1 MNLQSLMG
9 QLMKSKDPQAM
20 VQNLVKS
27 NPQMQQAYAV
37 SQTLQSQGG
46 SKKDMIMK
54 ACQQSGTDFNQ
65 VEKVLKTFG
74 INL

>member
-1 MNLQSLMG
+1 
-9 QLMKSKDPQAM
+9 MKSKNPETM
-20 VQNLVKS
+20 VQNLAKS
-27 NPQMQQAYAV
+27 NPQMQQALQV
-37 SQTLQSQGG
+37 SQMIQQQGG
-46 SKKDMIMK
+46 SKKDMVIK